1 MGRATSDRP
10 TTTAPPPGAPPPPP
24 QPTTPPH
31 PHTPPRRPARRR
43 ARPPAHPAPARALDQ
58 RALTLHRTDRRLGGD
73 HRAQAGHVA
82 HIAGEIAD
90 TVGAV
95 RHPRLHN

>member
-1 MGRATSDRP
+1 MARSTSDRP
-10 TTTAPPPGAPPPPP
+10 TTTAPRAAAPPPPP
-24 QPTTPPH
+24 PPTTPP
-31 PHTPPRRPARRR
+31 PPLHH
-43 ARPPAHPAPARALDQ
+43 PPAHPAPARARDPQ
-58 RALTLHRTDRRLGGD
+58 ALTLQRPARRLGGD

-95 RHPRLHN
+95 RHPRLHNAQLRLAYML